1 MKRLLGAIMIAV
13 FIAGGWPSLEHA
25 QMGREQA
32 QAGEVFHQ
40 LIQQIN
46 QMITKEN
53 WQGALKKTSELRAT
67 FQKKQWKLQLLGDEG
82 EYEGLNRELDQL
94 YAAVKAKD
102 KSESKVELAA
112 VASYIKSI
120 YSL

>member
-1 MKRLLGAIMIAV
+1 MKRLLGAIMIAGV
-13 FIAGGWPSLEHA
+13 ILGGWPSLKHA
-25 QMGREQA
+25 QFGQEQA
-32 QAGEVFHQ
+32 QAGEAFHQ
-40 LIQQIN
+40 VIQQIN
-46 QMITKEN
+46 QMIEKEN
-53 WQGALKKTSELRAT
+53 WQGALKKTSELRALY
-67 FQKKQWKLQLLGDEG
+67 QKKQWKLQLLGDEG

-112 VASYIKSI
+112 VGSYIKSI